1 MKKLLLLT
9 GPQGSGN
16 HIFSRI
22 FSANKLVC
30 GWTEILDKYWVPT
43 DEDKFAKYFINPELL
58 TQEVI
63 DSFGDFEYYVTDI
76 SYPFVYNGEKHYPKI
91 NEFRAQLESLGFKV
105 TTAVIVRDQHINSL
119 QQQRV
124 RGETTLPYAMKYY
137 KDMKIDAFLDLE
149 ALFLHKERYVE
160 WVSNILD
167 IPVPDFEVA
176 FKFHTESPNAKY
188 VTYVIKHWLDET
200 VKKGLVPFDKRCP

>member
-22 FSANKLVC
+22 FSANKFVC

-58 TQEVI
+58 TAEVL

-76 SYPFVYNGEKHYPKI
+76 SYPFVYNGVKHYPKI
-91 NEFRAQLESLGFKV
+91 NEFKSQLESLGIEV
-105 TTAVIVRDQHINSL
+105 QTAVIVRDQHINSL

-124 RGETTLPYAMKYY
+124 RGEITLPKALEYY
-137 KDMKIDAFLDLE
+137 EDMQIDLFLDLE
-149 ALFLHKERYVE
+149 ALFLYKERYVE
-160 WVSNILD
+160 WVANLINFP
-167 IPVPDFEVA
+167 IPDFALA
-176 FKFHTESPNAKY
+176 FKFHNESPNAKY
-188 VTYVIKHWLDET
+188 VSYVLDYWLDKT
-200 VKKGLVPFDKRCP
+200 VKKGLIPFHER

>member
-22 FSANKLVC
+22 FSANKFIC
-30 GWTEILDKYWVPT
+30 GWSEILDNYWVPT

-63 DSFGDFEYYVTDI
+63 DSFGNFEYYVTDI
-76 SYPFVYNGEKHYPKI
+76 SYPFVYNGVKHYPKI
-91 NEFRAQLESLGFKV
+91 NEFRSQLESLGFEV
-105 TTAVIVRDQHINSL
+105 ITAVIVRDQHINTL

-124 RGETTLPYAMKYY
+124 RGEVTLPYAMEYY
-137 KDMKIDAFLDLE
+137 KDMKVDAFLDLE
-149 ALFLHKERYVE
+149 ALFLHQERYVK
-160 WVSNILD
+160 WVANLINFP
-167 IPVPDFEVA
+167 IPDFELA
-176 FKFHTESPNAKY
+176 FKFHTESPNLKY
-188 VTYVIKHWLDET
+188 VSYVIKHWLDET

>member
-22 FSANKLVC
+22 FSANKFVC
-30 GWTEILDKYWVPT
+30 GWSEILDTYWVPT

-58 TQEVI
+58 TSEVL

-76 SYPFVYNGEKHYPKI
+76 SYPFVYNGVKHYPKI
-91 NEFRAQLESLGFKV
+91 NEFRSQLESLGIEV
-105 TTAVIVRDQHINSL
+105 ITAVIVRDQHINSL

-124 RGETTLPYAMKYY
+124 RGEVTLPYAMKYY
-137 KDMKIDAFLDLE
+137 EDMKIDAYLDLE
-149 ALFLHKERYVE
+149 ALFLHREQYVK
-160 WVSNILD
+160 WVANLISFPI
-167 IPVPDFEVA
+167 PDFKLA
-176 FKFHTESPNAKY
+176 FKFHNESPNAKY
-188 VTYVIKHWLDET
+188 VSYVLDYWLDKT
-200 VKKGLVPFDKRCP
+200 VKKGLIPFHER

>member
-22 FSANKLVC
+22 FSANKFLC
-30 GWTEILDKYWVPT
+30 GWSEILDNYWVPT

-63 DSFGDFEYYVTDI
+63 DSFGNFEYYVTDI
-76 SYPFVYNGEKHYPKI
+76 SYPFVYNGVKHYPKI
-91 NEFRAQLESLGFKV
+91 NEIRSQLESLGFEV
-105 TTAVIVRDQHINSL
+105 ITAVIVRDQHINAL

-124 RGETTLPYAMKYY
+124 RGEVTLPYAMEYY
-137 KDMKIDAFLDLE
+137 KDMKVDAFLDLE
-149 ALFLHKERYVE
+149 ALFLHQERYVK
-160 WVSNILD
+160 WVANLINFP
-167 IPVPDFEVA
+167 IPDFELA
-176 FKFHTESPNAKY
+176 FKFHTESPNLKY
-188 VTYVIKHWLDET
+188 VSYVIKHWLDET

>member
-22 FSANKLVC
+22 FSANKFIC
-30 GWTEILDKYWVPT
+30 GWSEILDNYWVPT

-63 DSFGDFEYYVTDI
+63 DSFGNFEYYVTDI
-76 SYPFVYNGEKHYPKI
+76 SYPFVYNGVKYYPKI
-91 NEFRAQLESLGFKV
+91 NEFRSQLESLGFEV
-105 TTAVIVRDQHINSL
+105 ITAVIVRDQHINTL

-124 RGETTLPYAMKYY
+124 RGEVTLPYAMEYY
-137 KDMKIDAFLDLE
+137 KDLKVDAFLDLE
-149 ALFLHKERYVE
+149 ALFLHQERYVK
-160 WVSNILD
+160 WVANLINFP
-167 IPVPDFEVA
+167 IPDFELA
-176 FKFHTESPNAKY
+176 FKFHTESPNLKY
-188 VTYVIKHWLDET
+188 VSYVIKHWLDET

>member
-22 FSANKLVC
+22 FSANKFIC
-30 GWTEILDKYWVPT
+30 GWSEILDNYWVPT

-63 DSFGDFEYYVTDI
+63 DSFGNFEYYVTDI
-76 SYPFVYNGEKHYPKI
+76 SYPFVYNGVKHYPKI
-91 NEFRAQLESLGFKV
+91 NEFRSQLESLGFEV
-105 TTAVIVRDQHINSL
+105 TTAVIVRDQHINTL

-124 RGETTLPYAMKYY
+124 RGEVTLPYAMEYY
-137 KDMKIDAFLDLE
+137 KDMKVDAFLDLE
-149 ALFLHKERYVE
+149 ALFLHQERYVK
-160 WVSNILD
+160 WVANLINFP
-167 IPVPDFEVA
+167 IPDFELA
-176 FKFHTESPNAKY
+176 FKFHTESPNLKY
-188 VTYVIKHWLDET
+188 VSYVIKHWLDET

>member
-63 DSFGDFEYYVTDI
+63 DSFGDFNYYVTDI
-76 SYPFVYNGEKHYPKI
+76 SYPFVYNGVKNYPKI
-91 NEFRAQLESLGFKV
+91 NEFKSQLESLGIEV
-105 TTAVIVRDQHINSL
+105 CTAVIVRDQHINSL

-124 RGETTLPYAMKYY
+124 RGEITLPTALEYY
-137 KDMKIDAFLDLE
+137 KDMQIDLFLDLE
-149 ALFLHKERYVE
+149 ALFLYKERYVE
-160 WVSNILD
+160 WIAKLINFPI
-167 IPVPDFEVA
+167 PDFKSA
-176 FKFHTESPNAKY
+176 FKFHNESPNAKY
-188 VTYVIKHWLDET
+188 VTYVLDYWLDKT
-200 VKKGLVPFDKRCP
+200 VKMGLVPFNER

>member
-1 MKKLLLLT
+1 MKQLLLLT

-58 TQEVI
+58 TKEII
-63 DSFGDFEYYVTDI
+63 DSFGEFDYYVTDI
-76 SYPFVYNGEKHYPKI
+76 SYPFVYNGVKHYPKI
-91 NEFRAQLESLGFKV
+91 NEFRSQLESLGFKV
-105 TTAVIVRDQHINSL
+105 TTAVIVRDQHINTL

-124 RGETTLPYAMKYY
+124 RGEATLPYAMKYY

-160 WVSNILD
+160 WVSKILD
-167 IPVPDFEVA
+167 FPVPDFGLA
-176 FKFHTESPNAKY
+176 FKFHDESPNAKY
-188 VTYVIKHWLDET
+188 VSYVIKHWLDET